1 MIAAAVEHELRDP
14 SVRDLRQVVVD
25 VIGAE
30 RIRTQLTG
38 FRALFEQVI
47 DHGDVGLDD
56 GVHVA
61 VPDRLLGYDD
71 VVDEHGIPSD
81 RGSML
86 AVSIRRVGRASEPFV
101 C

>member
-1 MIAAAVEHELRDP
+1 MLAATVEHELRDP
-14 SVRDLRQVVVD
+14 AVRDLRQVVVD

-30 RIRTQLTG
+30 RIRTQFAG
-38 FRALFEQVI
+38 FRALFEQVV

-56 GVHVA
+56 GVRVVA
-61 VPDRLLGYDD
+61 LDRLAGYDD
-71 VVDEHGIPSD
+71 VVDKHELPSD

-86 AVSIRRVGRASEPFV
+86 AVSTRRTCHAPDPFV